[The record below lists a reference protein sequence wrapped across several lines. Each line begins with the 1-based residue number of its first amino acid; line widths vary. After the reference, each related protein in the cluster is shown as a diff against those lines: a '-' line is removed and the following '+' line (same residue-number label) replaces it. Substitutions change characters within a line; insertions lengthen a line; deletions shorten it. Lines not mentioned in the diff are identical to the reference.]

1 MNAIIIDDE
10 KIGANTLQTLLSKYC
25 GDINLLAIKHSAPE
39 GIKSILDLKP
49 DLVFLDIEMSPDTG
63 FDVVNATHHLN
74 YKVIF
79 TTAYDH
85 YALKAFKIQA
95 LDYLLKP
102 IDTAELIQAVQHA
115 HLRIKEN
122 DNRANEQL
130 GAFFKSIKNPA
141 KKISLPTGKGLT
153 LVAPG
158 EIMYLESDSNYT
170 KVFLKTGEKILIS
183 KTLKDLAEKFS
194 DNNFCRVHAA
204 YTVNLDEIDQYIKG
218 DGGYLILKNK
228 ATIPVS
234 RAHKQEL
241 LNKIGL

>member
-10 KIGANTLQTLLSKYC
+10 KIGANTLQTLLTKHC
-25 GDINLLAIKHSAPE
+25 GHVNLLAIKHSAPE

-49 DLVFLDIEMSPDTG
+49 DLVFLDIEISPDTG
-63 FDVVNATHHLN
+63 FDVIDATNHLN

-79 TTAYDH
+79 TTAYDN

-95 LDYLLKP
+95 IDYLLKP
-102 IDTAELIQAVQHA
+102 IDTEELIQAVQHA

-122 DNRANEQL
+122 DKRTNEQL
-130 GAFFKSIKNPA
+130 ETFFKSIKNPA

-158 EIMYLESDSNYT
+158 EIIYLESDSNYT

-194 DNNFCRVHAA
+194 GTIFCRVHAA

-228 ATIPVS
+228 ASIPVS
-234 RAHKQEL
+234 RAYKQEL